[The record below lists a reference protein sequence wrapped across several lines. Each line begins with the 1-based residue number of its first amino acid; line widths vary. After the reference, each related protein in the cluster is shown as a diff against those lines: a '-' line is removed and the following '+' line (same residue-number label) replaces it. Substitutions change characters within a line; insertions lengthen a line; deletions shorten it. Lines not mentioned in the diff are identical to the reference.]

1 MRFVG
6 ALLGVRVSP
15 AQVNSMTAHEEE
27 QLPTV
32 TPTEESVTP
41 PAVEDIEIDDKMIS
55 RVGRIQDAYA
65 AGDIDESMLAR
76 AAKTIGI
83 SEEEARRRL
92 SARVTPR
99 GHGTGSQTDRR
110 KRAKQARASRKRNR
124 G

>member
-1 MRFVG
+1 
-6 ALLGVRVSP
+6 
-15 AQVNSMTAHEEE
+15 MTAHEEE
-27 QLPTV
+27 QLPTAA
-32 TPTEESVTP
+32 PTEESVTP